1 MLEAEVKLG
10 LDAARKE
17 RLLARLEAIGALLVA
32 EHHQED
38 DYFAH
43 PSRDFAESDEALR
56 LRESDGRL
64 RITYKGPKLD
74 PPRKTREEIEFGL
87 EADRENAAHL
97 LFRLGFQTVARVR
110 KLRREHRLPDEPP
123 TVVCIDDVEGL
134 GSFCE
139 IEVEAESVE
148 AGRARLASRLVKLG
162 LSDLTPIAES
172 YLELLVGTRT

>member
-1 MLEAEVKLG
+1 MLEAEVKIR

-17 RLLARLEAIGALLVA
+17 RLLASLQAMGALLIG
-32 EHHQED
+32 EHRQED
-38 DYFAH
+38 EYFAH
-43 PSRDFAESDEALR
+43 PSRDFLASDEALR
-56 LRESDGRL
+56 LRESGGRL

-74 PPRKTREEIEFGL
+74 PPRKTREEIEFAL
-87 EADRENAAHL
+87 ETDRENAADL
-97 LFRLGFQTVARVR
+97 LDRLGFRAIARVR

-123 TVVCIDDVEGL
+123 TVVCVDEVEGL

-162 LSDLTPIAES
+162 LDDLPPIAES
-172 YLELLVGTRT
+172 YLELLGGTRA